1 MQSTPESYAQD
12 LREWG
17 RQTIW
22 WTFIMLLTAVLPIA
36 MILKGIPEDMQAW
49 QTGMAAWAAASLT
62 LAIYTAKKARDAFR
76 MAREHE
82 AKSKRL

>member
-36 MILKGIPEDMQAW
+36 MILTSSPA
-49 QTGMAAWAAASLT
+49 
-62 LAIYTAKKARDAFR
+62 
-76 MAREHE
+76 
-82 AKSKRL
+82 

>member
-1 MQSTPESYAQD
+1 MQSTPESYAHD

-17 RQTIW
+17 KQTIW
-22 WTFIMLLTAVLPIA
+22 WTFIMLLTAVIPVAIIA
-36 MILKGIPEDMQAW
+36 KGIPDEMQEW
-49 QTGMAAWAAASLT
+49 QAGLSAWAAISIT

-82 AKSKRL
+82 DKETAL